1 MTLLEQVKKMKIKRK
16 ANQFFLLL
24 SILTTVFLS
33 GCWDVKQTERMIY
46 IHSIGLDYKDGKYI
60 AYLQI
65 INLGLLAKSEAG
77 GSNNQVTAELGHAS
91 GNTVEEAIFNIYQT
105 TQRRLFW
112 GHIAY
117 IVFTENVLKQGGLQA
132 ITDILDR
139 YVETYYQ
146 IWIYLTEDSIPNIL
160 HAMPN
165 IGMSTDLSRLSD
177 PEPSFKQFS
186 YIRPIDLRRLII
198 LNNRPPNEIV
208 LPSISGNHQLWEA
221 DSKHMDAAILNGL
234 GIITND
240 NLKGYLSNSKAKGYR
255 WMNKDFQRSE
265 ITIKG
270 KEGMGLLLRNLHVKV
285 TPVIKH
291 NEVKFNVKI
300 KAKVHLN
307 KVRRTNSLEEISSE
321 AKRKIKK
328 EIMDTYLEGLKL
340 DSDIYRLS
348 NVLYIKN
355 YSTWKRIQHDGKI
368 PLNNHSINNI
378 DINLKIID
386 AGKKRNKPTL
396 IKRKYPSHP

>member
-1 MTLLEQVKKMKIKRK
+1 M
-16 ANQFFLLL
+16 
-24 SILTTVFLS
+24 
-33 GCWDVKQTERMIY
+33 
-46 IHSIGLDYKDGKYI
+46 
-60 AYLQI
+60 
-65 INLGLLAKSEAG
+65 
-77 GSNNQVTAELGHAS
+77 
-91 GNTVEEAIFNIYQT
+91 
-105 TQRRLFW
+105 
-112 GHIAY
+112 
-117 IVFTENVLKQGGLQA
+117 KQGGLQA

-177 PEPSFKQFS
+177 PKPSFKQFS

-198 LNNRPPNEIV
+198 FNNRPPNEIV
-208 LPSISGNHQLWEA
+208 LPIISGNHQSWEA

-291 NEVKFNVKI
+291 NEVKFDVKI
-300 KAKVHLN
+300 KAKVHIN

-355 YSTWKRIQHDGKI
+355 YSTWKEY
-368 PLNNHSINNI
+368 NMME
-378 DINLKIID
+378 
-386 AGKKRNKPTL
+386 
-396 IKRKYPSHP
+396 KYR